1 MRTYVYNNN
10 NNYIKLYNADCMR
23 TMELLISKGIS
34 VNAII
39 TDPPYGYLDHKLDKW
54 FDNNKFFELAYRLVK
69 KDGFLIFFG
78 RGVENA
84 RRMVIAEDVGFKFKE
99 EIVWN
104 KKICSN
110 FAHNFHRT
118 HEMVYIFTKGNG
130 TINKVYKAATDEIF
144 IYDKDEYIKVLE
156 DDITKLISKIN
167 NINTYED
174 FVKWKNSGIKV
185 NKISKF
191 KVTVQNL
198 NPGNDVYSCILNKYN
213 KGRVV
218 KSIVSIFNSVKKLHS
233 QIHPTEKPVKLMEI
247 LIELVDNNTN
257 DFTVFDP
264 FAGSC
269 ATGVACY
276 NMNKNFIG
284 CEIDKEYFNAA
295 VNRIYREC
303 PQKLFI

>member
-1 MRTYVYNNN
+1 
-10 NNYIKLYNADCMR
+10 MR

-54 FDNNKFFELAYRLVK
+54 FDNQKFFKLAYKIIK

-104 KKICSN
+104 KKYISSPMLPLG
-110 FAHNFHRT
+110 RI
-118 HEMVYIFTKGNG
+118 HEMAYIFTKGNG
-130 TINKVYKAATDEIF
+130 TINRIYKDYTDEIF
-144 IYDKDEYIKVLE
+144 NYDYKSYAKILE
-156 DDITKLISKIN
+156 DDIKRIISTIN
-167 NINTYED
+167 NIKNYED
-174 FVKWKNSGIKV
+174 FMRWRNGDIKV
-185 NKISKF
+185 LIKNKFELQGS
-191 KVTVQNL
+191 L
-198 NPGNDVYSCILNKYN
+198 LYGNNSAFGTYNKYN
-213 KGRVV
+213 CGALL
-218 KSIVSIFNSVKKLHS
+218 KSIISISNEVRNKHT
-233 QIHPTEKPVKLMEI
+233 QIHPTEKPVKLLQI
-247 LIELVDNNTN
+247 LIELIDNKQDNY
-257 DFTVFDP
+257 TVFDP

-269 ATGVACY
+269 SQAVACY

-284 CEIDKEYFNAA
+284 CELDKEYYNAA
-295 VNRIYREC
+295 VNRIYNEC

>member
-1 MRTYVYNNN
+1 
-10 NNYIKLYNADCMR
+10 
-23 TMELLISKGIS
+23 MELLISEGIS

-39 TDPPYGYLDHKLDKW
+39 TDPPYGYLDHQLDRE
-54 FDNNKFFELAYRLVK
+54 FDNYKFFDLAYRLVK
-69 KDGFLIFFG
+69 KDGFLVFFG

-104 KKICSN
+104 KKTISTFTLN
-110 FAHNFHRT
+110 LHRI

-130 TINKVYKAATDEIF
+130 TINKVYKPATDEIF

-156 DDITKLISKIN
+156 HDITRLIGKIN
-167 NINTYED
+167 NIKNFNE
-174 FVKWKNSGIKV
+174 FEKWRNGGIK
-185 NKISKF
+185 KDRIEKF
-191 KVTVQNL
+191 KVTVNDFTLNL
-198 NPGNDVYSCILNKYN
+198 HRLNYTNDLSYGIFNKYN

-218 KSIVSIFNSVKKLHS
+218 KSIISIHNTVKNTHT

-247 LIELVDNNTN
+247 LIEFVDNNFN

-264 FAGSC
+264 FSGSA

-295 VNRIYREC
+295 VNRIYKEC
-303 PQKLFI
+303 LPKLF

>member
-1 MRTYVYNNN
+1 MRTYVYND

-39 TDPPYGYLDHKLDKW
+39 TDPPYGYLDHKLDREL
-54 FDNNKFFELAYRLVK
+54 DNYKFFELAYRLIK
-69 KDGFLIFFG
+69 KDGFLVFFG

-104 KKICSN
+104 KKN
-110 FAHNFHRT
+110 FSTFTLNLHRI

-130 TINKVYKAATDEIF
+130 TINKVYKPATDEIF

-156 DDITKLISKIN
+156 NDITRLIGKIN
-167 NINTYED
+167 KIKNFNE
-174 FVKWKNSGIKV
+174 FEKWRNGGIKK
-185 NKISKF
+185 NHESKF
-191 KVTVQNL
+191 KVTVNDL
-198 NPGNDVYSCILNKYN
+198 NYTNDRSYSIFNKYN
-213 KGRVV
+213 KGGVV
-218 KSIVSIFNSVKKLHS
+218 KSIISIFNSVKNSHT

-247 LIELVDNNTN
+247 LIELVENGADNYTIL
-257 DFTVFDP
+257 DP

-269 ATGVACY
+269 SQAIACY
-276 NMNKNFIG
+276 NLNKNFIG
-284 CEIDKEYFNAA
+284 CEIDKEYYNLA
-295 VNRIYREC
+295 VNRIYKEC
-303 PQKLFI
+303 KLKLF

>member
-1 MRTYVYNNN
+1 MRTYVYND
-10 NNYIKLYNADCMR
+10 NNYIKLYNADCIR
-23 TMELLISKGIS
+23 TMELLINKGIS

-39 TDPPYGYLDHKLDKW
+39 TDPPYGYLDHKLDRW
-54 FDNNKFFELAYRLVK
+54 FDNQKFFELAYEIIK

-104 KKICSN
+104 KKN
-110 FAHNFHRT
+110 FSTFTLNLHRI

-130 TINKVYKAATDEIF
+130 TINKVYKPATDEIF

-156 DDITKLISKIN
+156 EDITRLIGKIN
-167 NINTYED
+167 NIKD
-174 FVKWKNSGIKV
+174 FNEFEKWRNGGIKTNYV
-185 NKISKF
+185 SKF
-191 KVTVQNL
+191 KVTINNL
-198 NPGNDVYSCILNKYN
+198 NYKNDISYNIFNKYN

-218 KSIVSIFNSVKKLHS
+218 KSIVSIFNSVKNSHS

-247 LIELVDNNTN
+247 LIELVDNGTD

-284 CEIDKEYFNAA
+284 CEIDGGYFNAA
-295 VNRIYREC
+295 VNRIYKEC

>member
-1 MRTYVYNNN
+1 MRTYVYND

-54 FDNNKFFELAYRLVK
+54 FDNNKFFELAYKIIK

-104 KKICSN
+104 KKIVSSPMLPLG
-110 FAHNFHRT
+110 RI

-130 TINKVYKAATDEIF
+130 TINKVYKPATDEIF
-144 IYDKDEYIKVLE
+144 NYDDKDYIQILEYDIKRIISGINSIKTY
-156 DDITKLISKIN
+156 DDFL
-167 NINTYED
+167 
-174 FVKWKNSGIKV
+174 KWKNGDIKINRKIKFGITCRD
-185 NKISKF
+185 NI
-191 KVTVQNL
+191 NC
-198 NPGNDVYSCILNKYN
+198 DVAFGTFNKYDQ
-213 KGRVV
+213 GALL
-218 KSIVSIFNSVKKLHS
+218 KSIITLYNEVRQNA

-247 LIELVDNNTN
+247 LIELVDDGSN
-257 DFTVFDP
+257 DFTVLDP

-276 NMNKNFIG
+276 NLNKNFIG
-284 CEIDKEYFNAA
+284 CEIDGGYFNAA

-303 PQKLFI
+303 PQKLF

>member
-10 NNYIKLYNADCMR
+10 NYIKVYNADCLEIMQR
-23 TMELLISKGIS
+23 LVNKGMQ
-34 VNAII
+34 VDAII
-39 TDPPYGYLDHKLDKW
+39 TDPPYCYIDHKLDRR
-54 FDNNKFFELAYRLVK
+54 FDNQKFFELAYKLIKR
-69 KDGFLIFFG
+69 DGFLIFFG

-84 RRMVIAEDVGFKFKE
+84 KRMVIADEVGFKFKE

-104 KKICSN
+104 KKNCSN

-130 TINKVYKAATDEIF
+130 TINKVYKPPTDEIF

-156 DDITKLISKIN
+156 NDIKRIIIKIN
-167 NINTYED
+167 NIKNFNE
-174 FVKWKNSGIKV
+174 FEKWRNGGIKV
-185 NKISKF
+185 NKKSTF
-191 KVTVQNL
+191 KVTVKNL
-198 NPGNDVYSCILNKYN
+198 HCGNDLYSCILNKYN

-218 KSIVSIFNSVKKLHS
+218 KSIVSIFNTVKNSHS
-233 QIHPTEKPVKLMEI
+233 QIHPAEKPVKLMEI
-247 LIELVDNNTN
+247 LIELIDNQQDN
-257 DFTVFDP
+257 FTILDP

-269 ATGVACY
+269 STGVACY
-276 NMNKNFIG
+276 NKNKNFIG
-284 CEIDKEYFNAA
+284 CEIDNEYFNAA

>member
-1 MRTYVYNNN
+1 MRTYVYNN

-54 FDNNKFFELAYRLVK
+54 FDNNKFFELADEIIK

-104 KKICSN
+104 KKSTNCLFNNI
-110 FAHNFHRT
+110 ARV
-118 HEMVYIFTKGNG
+118 HEMLYVFTKGNG
-130 TINKVYKAATDEIF
+130 TINKVKKSYLDEIF
-144 IYDKDEYIKVLE
+144 NVNDKDYINTLKH
-156 DDITKLISKIN
+156 DISRIVGKIN
-167 NINTYED
+167 SINTFED
-174 FVKWKNSGIKV
+174 FVEWKNGNVKIK
-185 NKISKF
+185 N
-191 KVTVQNL
+191 T
-198 NPGNDVYSCILNKYN
+198 YKYN
-213 KGRVV
+213 INGGRGIEFTNNLAYDVFN
-218 KSIVSIFNSVKKLHS
+218 KHNNGSILKTIITICLNRKHT
-233 QIHPTEKPVKLMEI
+233 IHPTEKPVKLMGI

-276 NMNKNFIG
+276 NLGKNFIG
-284 CEIDKEYFNAA
+284 CEIDGEYFNAA
-295 VNRIYREC
+295 VNRIYKEC
-303 PQKLFI
+303 PQKLF

>member
-1 MRTYVYNNN
+1 MRTYVYNN

-39 TDPPYGYLDHKLDKW
+39 TDPPYGYLDHKLDREL
-54 FDNNKFFELAYRLVK
+54 DNQKFFELAYKLIK

-84 RRMVIAEDVGFKFKE
+84 HRMVIAEDVGFKFKE

-104 KKICSN
+104 KKNISSP
-110 FAHNFHRT
+110 ALPLGRI
-118 HEMVYIFTKGNG
+118 HEIIYIFTKNNG
-130 TINKVYKAATDEIF
+130 TINRVYKEYTDEIF
-144 IYDKDEYIKVLE
+144 NYDDKDYIQILE
-156 DDITKLISKIN
+156 NDIKRIISGIN
-167 NINTYED
+167 SIKTYED
-174 FVKWKNSGIKV
+174 FLKIKEGDVQKRVK
-185 NKISKF
+185 KF
-191 KVTVQNL
+191 KIQGELLYEN
-198 NPGNDVYSCILNKYN
+198 NRAFMIINKYN
-213 KGRVV
+213 KGAIL
-218 KSIVSIFNSVKKLHS
+218 KSIINVYNEVRNKHN

-247 LIELVDNNTN
+247 LIELVDNGTN

-276 NMNKNFIG
+276 NLNKNFIG
-284 CEIDKEYFNAA
+284 CEIDNEYFNAA
-295 VNRIYREC
+295 VNRIYKEC
-303 PQKLFI
+303 LPKLF